1 MSLKKEKDQKAIFS
15 LGLLALTVLLIG
27 FTAAQV
33 ISMTRGTSQGPLLTR
48 ETLDQI
54 TNGNNSRQYLD
65 AYQTAAE
72 KLSRKNMFVPP
83 PAGPAEPGD
92 CTAIFGDEARIG
104 DRWYKAGDKFG
115 DAEVIAVG
123 PTQVTL
129 LFEDKRIIRTPVLK
143 IEDNSRRSSSSRFSS
158 REQSRNRSRDQSRD
172 SRSSRSSSSSR
183 RR

>member
-1 MSLKKEKDQKAIFS
+1 MNWQNEKDQKAIFS

-65 AYQTAAE
+65 AYQTAAD

-104 DRWYKAGDKFG
+104 NRWYKAGDKFG

-129 LFEDKRIIRTPVLK
+129 LFEDQRITRAPVLK
-143 IEDNSRRSSSSRFSS
+143 LE
-158 REQSRNRSRDQSRD
+158 EQSSRNRSSRTSSSRDQSRN
-172 SRSSRSSSSSR
+172 SSSNR
-183 RR
+183 RRGR